1 MLFLCPHTAKRLDS
15 DLFPWLLEEFPYL
28 HLAPATLHNLW
39 RKESLQLEQLSRA
52 DADVKRKKSKAQ
64 EQVLN
69 FRFQILLCP
78 ITIIFCC
85 YLPHKLSVGA
95 ITVK

>member
-1 MLFLCPHTAKRLDS
+1 MFDVNVRRVAHSLIFCVCTYAAKRLDS

-52 DADVKRKKSKAQ
+52 EAEVKRKKSKAQ
-64 EQVLN
+64 EQVRG
-69 FRFQILLCP
+69 FRLQFTYKSLR
-78 ITIIFCC
+78 
-85 YLPHKLSVGA
+85 
-95 ITVK
+95 